1 MRCADDLRA
10 AALIDETIAFELNA
24 AAAYFDRQGSAVVAE
39 ALRDQAETLRA
50 EALRLQ
56 DDAARLFRQRAADP
70 CPTVLLV
77 EDEVPLL
84 KVVTDELEDAGF
96 HVLQAGSY
104 EVADLL
110 LRSPAT
116 VDLLLTDIRLPSAYT
131 GWDVAERARSR
142 FPNLPVIYVTGYS
155 VEAPRRVEGSMLMMK
170 PYRPSA
176 LLSAMQQLGVVFPA

>member
-24 AAAYFDRQGSAVVAE
+24 AAAYFDRQGNAVVAV

-50 EALRLQ
+50 EAVRLQ
-56 DDAARLFRQRAADP
+56 DDADQLPRRAADDQS
-70 CPTVLLV
+70 PTVLLV

-84 KVVTDELEDAGF
+84 KVVTDELEDAGYN
-96 HVLQAGSY
+96 VLQAASY

-110 LRSPAT
+110 LHSPKT
-116 VDLLLTDIRLPSAYT
+116 VDLLLTDIRLPSAFT

-155 VEAPRRVEGSMLMMK
+155 VEAPRRVEGSLLMMK
-170 PYRPSA
+170 PDRPSA
-176 LLSAMQQLGVVFPA
+176 LINAMHQLGVVSPA